1 MAAAFPSSQA
11 TLPKVTLPDLGQS
24 TSETVKDFR
33 TLIQNDPTLLKNT
46 TAMFIQAGS
55 DPLNVTQNLAGFLVN
70 LDKIT
75 RTAPAYDASAEKN
88 SPGGSMGILTNL
100 LEPYLKTAAGQ
111 EFFRDA
117 RVDKVL
123 QSVLKEWT
131 AYLKS
136 PESASVLTNEDGGW
150 FSRAALSD
158 EERKTFFQDYKC
170 EQEAP
175 HYGFESWDQFFTR
188 EFREGA
194 RPVAAPD
201 DDNIITAA
209 CESVKVV
216 FQPDVQLSDTFNI
229 KDHKYSLGT
238 MFNDQDL
245 AGKFGGGRLYQGSLN
260 PTNYHRWHAPV
271 SGTISTMQVIAGTF
285 FHSGMN
291 VAFDASPFTGAIEYE
306 VGAALHEAT
315 RCVIVIDNAKLG
327 PVACVFAGM
336 RERGS
341 CEPTVQV
348 GDDVSKGD
356 QLGMFHFG
364 GSTHCLIFNRNI
376 NVSVP
381 SEGVVP
387 SGLPVAVNSQLF
399 TVS

>member
-1 MAAAFPSSQA
+1 MDFLKSTA
-11 TLPKVTLPDLGQS
+11 TLPKVTLPDLGQL
-24 TSETVKDFR
+24 TSGTVKDFR
-33 TLIQNDPTLLKNT
+33 ALIQNDPTLLKNA

-55 DPLNVTQNLAGFLVN
+55 DPLSVTQNLAGFLVN

-75 RTAPAYDASAEKN
+75 RTAPAYDASAAKN
-88 SPGGSMGILTNL
+88 SLGGSMGILTNL

-123 QSVLKEWT
+123 QSLLKEWT
-131 AYLKS
+131 VYLKS
-136 PESASVLTNEDGGW
+136 PESASVLTDDDGGW

-158 EERKTFFQDYKC
+158 EERTTMFQDYQC
-170 EQEAP
+170 DPEAP
-175 HYGFESWDQFFTR
+175 HYGFQSWDQFFTR
-188 EFREGA
+188 EFRASA

-209 CESVKVV
+209 CESTQVV

-229 KDHKYSLGT
+229 KDHKYSLST
-238 MFNDQDL
+238 MFGDQEL
-245 AGKFGGGRLYQGSLN
+245 AGKFGGGRLYQGALN

-285 FHSGMN
+285 FNSGMN
-291 VAFDASPFTGAIEYE
+291 AAFDASPVTAVIENE

-341 CEPTVQV
+341 CEPTVRA
-348 GDDVSKGD
+348 GDEVSKGD
-356 QLGMFHFG
+356 QIGMFHFG
-364 GSTHCLIFNRNI
+364 GSTHCLVFNRNI
-376 NVSVP
+376 NFSVL
-381 SEGVVP
+381 SEGAVQ
-387 SGLPVAVNSQLF
+387 SGQTVAVNSQLF